1 MRTCPREHW
10 GVFARPLSA
19 LGLVVLA
26 FGAASANSARI
37 DLLGSK
43 SSTTTGDVI
52 VEKTGWSQVFQGGPT
67 FSVYSWGV
75 VIANRSPALDA
86 VGVTVTVDIYAGKV
100 LGEVDGRDYT
110 IAAIPAGRRFYVGEH
125 ALLVRSNMRIT
136 RINATVR
143 VRAMQPKRRLLP
155 LISSIRLDKP
165 NYEATAEMTNPYS
178 TPLKLARA
186 TGYVVFFDRNGRVIG
201 GNKNR
206 LGKGRG
212 TLASGRR
219 LRLGFNIE
227 GVSITHI
234 ARAEV
239 SVNP

>member
-1 MRTCPREHW
+1 
-10 GVFARPLSA
+10 VFARPLSA

-26 FGAASANSARI
+26 LGAASANSSRV

-75 VIANRSPALDA
+75 VIANRSPTLDA

-110 IAAIPAGRRFYVGEH
+110 IAAVPAGRRFYIGEH
-125 ALLVRSNMRIT
+125 ALIARNDLRIS
-136 RINATVR
+136 RIRATVR
-143 VRAMQPKRRLLP
+143 IRAMQSKWRLLP
-155 LISSIRLDKP
+155 VVSSIRLDKS
-165 NYEATAEMTNPYS
+165 NDEATAEVRNPYS
-178 TPLKLARA
+178 TPLELARA
-186 TGYVVFFDRNGRVIG
+186 TGYIVFFDRNGRVIG

-206 LGKGRG
+206 VGKGSG
-212 TLASGRR
+212 TLAPGRR
-219 LRLGFNIE
+219 LRLEFNIE
-227 GVSITHI
+227 GVSIAHV
-234 ARAEV
+234 ARAQV

>member
-1 MRTCPREHW
+1 M
-10 GVFARPLSA
+10 
-19 LGLVVLA
+19 
-26 FGAASANSARI
+26 
-37 DLLGSK
+37 
-43 SSTTTGDVI
+43 
-52 VEKTGWSQVFQGGPT
+52 

-100 LGEVDGRDYT
+100 LGAVDGRDYT
-110 IAAIPAGRRFYVGEH
+110 IAAVPARRRFYIGEH
-125 ALLVRSNMRIT
+125 ALIARNDLRIS
-136 RINATVR
+136 RISATVR
-143 VRAMQPKRRLLP
+143 IRAMQPKRRLLP
-155 LISSIRLDKP
+155 VVSSVQLDKS
-165 NYEATAEMTNPYS
+165 NDEATAELRNPYS
-178 TPLKLARA
+178 APLELARA

-212 TLASGRR
+212 TLAPGRR
-219 LRLGFNIE
+219 LRLEFNIE
-227 GVSITHI
+227 GVSIAHV